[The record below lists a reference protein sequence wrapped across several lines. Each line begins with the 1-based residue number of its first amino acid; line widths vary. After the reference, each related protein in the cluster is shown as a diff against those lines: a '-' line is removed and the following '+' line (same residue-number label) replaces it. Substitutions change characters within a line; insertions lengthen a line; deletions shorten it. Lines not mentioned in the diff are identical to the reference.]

1 MPFRIGHHFA
11 SEVVLFARKNGLPP
25 KAFPYAE
32 AQRLYAEAMKHDK
45 QSQTQL
51 PLDEATFRRT
61 LSPADMVRTRVG
73 LGGPQPT
80 ETARMLAESRKALAA
95 DRAWVGERRD
105 RLAAAEARLNMAF
118 SDLLKR

>member
-1 MPFRIGHHFA
+1 
-11 SEVVLFARKNGLPP
+11 
-25 KAFPYAE
+25 
-32 AQRLYAEAMKHDK
+32 MKHDK
-45 QSQTQL
+45 QAQTQL

-105 RLAAAEARLNMAF
+105 RLAAAEARLNIAF